1 MSVEVSR
8 VSRFA
13 VCCLL
18 SLFAVTAAPVSAMA
32 QEIDSETYYDFELPP
47 EGMLCTDNMIED
59 PYTND
64 LEPTPAA
71 HVDGGCVVP
80 DLPIST

>member
-13 VCCLL
+13 LCCLL
-18 SLFAVTAAPVSAMA
+18 SLFALTAAPVSVMA

-47 EGMLCTDNMIED
+47 EGMLCTDNMIEE
-59 PYTND
+59 PYSD
-64 LEPTPAA
+64 ELEPTLVA
-71 HVDGGCVVP
+71 HADGCTVP
-80 DLPIST
+80 ELPIST

>member
-18 SLFAVTAAPVSAMA
+18 AMFATAPAPVLA
-32 QEIDSETYYDFELPP
+32 QEIDDSTYYDFELPP

-59 PYTND
+59 PYVND